1 MGIVDIKYLEF
12 INELMIIGIF
22 VNVRVIIMMIVFF
35 CINLIFRLSM
45 KLVRMV
51 FLYNVVYV
59 CNVYVL
65 LEYCLIKLKYNI
77 NWI

>member
-1 MGIVDIKYLEF
+1 MW
-12 INELMIIGIF
+12 ELLLWWLFFF
-22 VNVRVIIMMIVFF
+22 V
-35 CINLIFRLSM
+35 LIWYLSM

-77 NWI
+77 IGYEWYFFYYSLILY